1 MQVQLGLCV
10 GIHANMGT
18 KSKKRMCGHS
28 GLCMY
33 FSPFARPYVGYI
45 HRYSIYIY
53 IYIYTPCIPYWPYTP
68 YIYIS
73 HMTSLPYIP
82 YTYIYIH
89 MLYMRLLCVGSGAEV
104 QALLRAQRP
113 SDRGAPRHVS
123 NHRLEGTGQEVRTF

>member
-45 HRYSIYIY
+45 HRYSIYTYIH
-53 IYIYTPCIPYWPYTP
+53 IYIYTPCILYTI
-68 YIYIS
+68 YIYIY
-73 HMTSLPYIP
+73 HI
-82 YTYIYIH
+82 
-89 MLYMRLLCVGSGAEV
+89 
-104 QALLRAQRP
+104 
-113 SDRGAPRHVS
+113 
-123 NHRLEGTGQEVRTF
+123 